1 MGGVFEE
8 IGTEARKHWKVT
20 IALLL
25 FLPTYFFRV
34 QMGFS
39 SLPTSFLMYAV
50 LIVSL
55 AVGDALWGK
64 WRYGTR
70 QYVDL
75 SGHGSVKSPGF
86 YPVGDWAVIPIGS
99 VDTEGFSWEGG
110 QGTRVVPR
118 TSMEILPEFVVS
130 WSRPVPCELKHL
142 PSEVQSFVDGKRACG
157 RPYYFTTTNLRPAQI
172 EDVYLTVVN
181 QLTGGNP
188 SKPSLTPEELKVK
201 LNDLDALIKPAIDE
215 IKKKYN
221 KDTTRNTDRFEEMQ
235 GVISTQRELL
245 GDKFGS
251 LEDAADAL
259 GTIHRATRKMP
270 YLDKIRKKEDEA
282 HS

>member
-1 MGGVFEE
+1 MTGILEE
-8 IGTEARKHWKVT
+8 LGAEARKHWKVT
-20 IALLL
+20 LALI
-25 FLPTYFFRV
+25 FAVPAYFFRV

-39 SLPTSFLMYAV
+39 SIPTSFLMYAV
-50 LIVSL
+50 LVVFL
-55 AVGDALWGK
+55 AVGDSIWGK

-130 WSRPVPCELKHL
+130 WSRPVPTDLRHL
-142 PSEVQSFVDGKRACG
+142 PSEVQSFVEGKRACG

-172 EDVYLTVVN
+172 EDVYLTVVE

-188 SKPSLTPEELKVK
+188 SNPSLKPEALKVK
-201 LNDLDALIKPAIDE
+201 LDEMDAKIKSGMKTIQDE
-215 IKKKYN
+215 YN
-221 KDTTRNTDRFEEMQ
+221 KETTRNTDRFTEMQ
-235 GVISTQRELL
+235 GVITTQQELL
-245 GDKFGS
+245 ADKYRT
-251 LEDAADAL
+251 LAEMADAL
-259 GTIHRATRKMP
+259 GTINRALKKAPM
-270 YLDKIRKKEDEA
+270 LDRFKKKEEE
-282 HS
+282 S

>member
-1 MGGVFEE
+1 MGGALEE

-20 IALLL
+20 VALLL

-50 LIVSL
+50 LIIFL

-86 YPVGDWAVIPIGS
+86 YPVGDWAVIPLGS

-130 WSRPVPCELKHL
+130 WSRPVPTDLRQL
-142 PSEVQSFVDGKRACG
+142 PSEIQSFIEGKRSCG
-157 RPYYFTTTNLRPAQI
+157 QPYFFTDTNLRPAQV
-172 EDVYLTVVN
+172 EDVYLTVVT

-188 SKPSLTPEELKVK
+188 SKPSLKPEALKAK
-201 LNDLDALIKPAIDE
+201 LNEMDATIKTEMKTIQD
-215 IKKKYN
+215 KYN
-221 KDTTRNTDRFEEMQ
+221 KETTRSTDRFKEMQ
-235 GVISTQRELL
+235 GVITSQQELL
-245 GDKFGS
+245 ADKYRNFA
-251 LEDAADAL
+251 EVADAL
-259 GTIHRATRKMP
+259 GTINRALRKTP
-270 YLDKIRKKEDEA
+270 ILEHFKRKDKEE
-282 HS
+282 S

>member
-1 MGGVFEE
+1 MLEE
-8 IGTEARKHWKVT
+8 LSTEMRKHWKVT
-20 IALLL
+20 LAVVL
-25 FLPTYFFRV
+25 FIPTYFFRV

-39 SLPTSFLMYAV
+39 SIPTSFLMYAV
-50 LIVSL
+50 LITFL

-130 WSRPVPCELKHL
+130 WSRPVPTDLRHL
-142 PSEVQSFVDGKRACG
+142 PSEVQSFIEGKRACG
-157 RPYYFTTTNLRPAQI
+157 QPYYFTTTNLRPAQI
-172 EDVYLTVVN
+172 EDVYLTVAK

-188 SKPSLTPEELKVK
+188 SNPSLKPEDLETK
-201 LNDLDALIKPAIDE
+201 LNEMDATIKTEMKTIQD
-215 IKKKYN
+215 KYS
-221 KDTTRNTDRFEEMQ
+221 KETTRNTARFTEMQ
-235 GVISTQRELL
+235 GVITTQQELL
-245 GDKFGS
+245 ADKYRT
-251 LEDAADAL
+251 LAEMADAL
-259 GTIHRATRKMP
+259 GTINRALKKAP
-270 YLDKIRKKEDEA
+270 YLERFKKKEEEQ
-282 HS
+282 